1 MYRERVLM
9 ILKGDFDY
17 LAVIGPQGGPPQPK
31 PNNEAVAGAPL
42 QSSPKTCDATFAVV
56 RSH

>member
-1 MYRERVLM
+1 M
-9 ILKGDFDY
+9 ILQGDFDY

-42 QSSPKTCDATFAVV
+42 QSSPQTCDATFAVV